1 MREGVGDRL
10 ALPDKTLLILR
21 MLDGSNF
28 ATFILF
34 AAVVAILGWGYN
46 RAKAYGKLGMLAWLQ
61 SVVLMSPWLLF
72 FGLFAFGIYLN
83 LVGILFLLLASIA
96 LYIWL
101 GRQLRAAG
109 QEALLQQKAAERIQQ
124 AITES
129 EPPAESKTDFEQQT
143 ALEVSPIPDEDL
155 TLLKGIF
162 GIDTF
167 FATETIPYQDG
178 AIFKGNLRGEPDTA
192 YSKMSEK
199 LEQAFTDKY
208 RLFLVESPEEKPV
221 VVILPKTNDPQT
233 TTLAQKNLALVLLVA
248 TVFTSLEAA
257 SLLQGFDLF
266 SDFSRYGEAI
276 PLSLGLWA
284 VLIAHEIGHR
294 VVANRYQIRLS
305 IPFFLPSWQ
314 IGSFGAITRF
324 ESLLPNRTA
333 LFDIA
338 FAGPAIAGI
347 VSLVLLVSGLTLS
360 HSGSAFQLPT
370 EFFRASILVGT
381 LAKVVLGSALEK
393 SVVDIHPLVVI
404 GWLGL
409 VITALNLLPAGKLD
423 GGRIVHA
430 IYGRKTAR
438 RTTLATL
445 IILGIVALFNPA
457 NPIPLYWAV
466 LILFLQRDLERP
478 VQNELTEPDDSRAA
492 WGLLGLFLMLATLIP
507 LSVSLA
513 TRIGLGT

>member
-1 MREGVGDRL
+1 
-10 ALPDKTLLILR
+10 
-21 MLDGSNF
+21 MLNGSESL
-28 ATFILF
+28 ATFVLL
-34 AAVVAILGWGYN
+34 AAVVVILVWGYN
-46 RAKAYGKLGMLAWLQ
+46 RAKAFGKLGILAWLQ
-61 SVVLMSPWLLF
+61 SIVLMTPWILF
-72 FGLFAFGIYLN
+72 FSLFTIGIYLN
-83 LVGILFLLLASIA
+83 LVGILFLLVVSIGV
-96 LYIWL
+96 YIWL
-101 GRQLRAAG
+101 GKQLRAAG
-109 QEALLQQKAAERIQQ
+109 QETLLQQKAAARIKQEELAEQSSSPENLSLERDSDLSPTI
-124 AITES
+124 
-129 EPPAESKTDFEQQT
+129 
-143 ALEVSPIPDEDL
+143 SPIPDQDL
-155 TLLKGIF
+155 AELKSIF

-192 YSKMSEK
+192 YYTMNQK
-199 LEQAFTDKY
+199 LETVFGDKY
-208 RLFLVESPEEKPV
+208 RLFLVESPESKPV

-233 TTLAQKNLALVLLVA
+233 TTLAQKNLALILLIG
-248 TVFTSLEAA
+248 TILTSLEAS

-266 SDFSRYGEAI
+266 SDFGRYREAI
-276 PLSLGLWA
+276 PLSLGLWS
-284 VLIAHEIGHR
+284 VLIIHELGHLL
-294 VVANRYQIRLS
+294 VARRNHIRLS
-305 IPFFLPSWQ
+305 IPFFLPTWQ

-324 ESLLPNRTA
+324 ESLLPNRTT

-338 FAGPAIAGI
+338 FAGPATAGI
-347 VSLVLLVSGLTLS
+347 LSLVLLVLGLTLS
-360 HSGSAFQLPT
+360 HTGSIFQLPT

-381 LAKVVLGSALEK
+381 LAKVILGSALDAA
-393 SVVDIHPLVVI
+393 VVDIHPLVIV

-445 IILGIVALFNPA
+445 IILAIVALFNPT

-492 WGLLGLFLMLATLIP
+492 YGLLALFLTLATLIP
-507 LSVSLA
+507 LSASLA
-513 TRIGLGT
+513 GRIGLG

>member
-1 MREGVGDRL
+1 
-10 ALPDKTLLILR
+10 
-21 MLDGSNF
+21 MLDGSESL

-34 AAVVAILGWGYN
+34 AAVVVILIWGYN
-46 RAKAYGKLGMLAWLQ
+46 RAKTYGRLGILAWLQ
-61 SVVLMSPWLLF
+61 SIVLMSPWLLF
-72 FGLFAFGIYLN
+72 FGLFSLGIYLN
-83 LVGILFLLLASIA
+83 LVSILFLLLASVA
-96 LYIWL
+96 VYIWL

-109 QEALLQQKAAERIQQ
+109 QEALLKEKAAERIKQQ
-124 AITES
+124 AVTETLSSQTES
-129 EPPAESKTDFEQQT
+129 ELEQS
-143 ALEVSPIPDEDL
+143 AAMEVSPIPDEDL
-155 TLLKGIF
+155 ATLKGIF

-167 FATETIPYQDG
+167 FAIETIPYQDG
-178 AIFKGNLRGEPDTA
+178 AIFKGNLRGEPDLA
-192 YSKMSEK
+192 YSRMSEK
-199 LEQAFTDKY
+199 LQQAFDDKY
-208 RLFLVESPEEKPV
+208 RLFLVESPEERPV

-233 TTLAQKNLALVLLVA
+233 TTLAQKNLALVLLLG
-248 TVFTSLEAA
+248 TILTSLEAA
-257 SLLQGFDLF
+257 SVLQGFDLF
-266 SDFSRYGEAI
+266 NNLSRYGEAI
-276 PLSLGLWA
+276 PLSLGLWS

-305 IPFFLPSWQ
+305 IPFFLPTWQ

-338 FAGPAIAGI
+338 LAGPAAGGI
-347 VSLVLLVSGLTLS
+347 VSLLFLVLGLILS
-360 HSGSAFQLPT
+360 HPGSMFQLPT
-370 EFFRASILVGT
+370 EFFRASILVGS
-381 LAKVVLGSALEK
+381 LAKVVLGSALETP
-393 SVVDIHPLVVI
+393 VVDIHPLVVV

-445 IILGIVALFNPA
+445 IILGIVSLFNPA

-492 WGLLGLFLMLATLIP
+492 WGLLALFLMLATLIP
-507 LSVSLA
+507 LSASLA
-513 TRIGLGT
+513 GQIGLGS

>member
-1 MREGVGDRL
+1 
-10 ALPDKTLLILR
+10 
-21 MLDGSNF
+21 MLDGSEL

-34 AAVVAILGWGYN
+34 AAVVAILVWGYN
-46 RAKAYGKLGMLAWLQ
+46 RAKIYGRLGMLAWFQ
-61 SVVLMSPWLLF
+61 SIALMSPWLLF

-96 LYIWL
+96 VYIWL
-101 GRQLRAAG
+101 GKQLRAAG
-109 QEALLQQKAAERIQQ
+109 QETLLQKKAAERIQQ
-124 AITES
+124 AVSETES
-129 EPPAESKTDFEQQT
+129 SAKNDDLEQKT
-143 ALEVSPIPDEDL
+143 ALEMSPISDEDL

-192 YSKMSEK
+192 YSKMKQK
-199 LEQAFTDKY
+199 LEQTFADKY

-221 VVILPKTNDPQT
+221 VVILPKTNDPQP
-233 TTLAQKNLALVLLVA
+233 TTLAQKNLALVLAIA
-248 TVFTSLEAA
+248 TVFTSLESA

-266 SDFSRYGEAI
+266 SDFGRYGEAV
-276 PLSLGLWA
+276 PLSLGLWL

-294 VVANRYQIRLS
+294 VIANRYQIRLS
-305 IPFFLPSWQ
+305 IPFFLPTWQ

-347 VSLVLLVSGLTLS
+347 VSLLLLVLGLILS
-360 HSGSAFQLPT
+360 HPGSTFQLPT

-393 SVVDIHPLVVI
+393 PVVDIHPLVVI

-430 IYGRKTAR
+430 IYGRKIAR

-445 IILGIVALFNPA
+445 ILLGIVALFNPA
-457 NPIPLYWAV
+457 NPIPLYWAI

-492 WGLLGLFLMLATLIP
+492 WGLLSLFLMLATLIP

-513 TRIGLGT
+513 TRIGLGS

>member
-1 MREGVGDRL
+1 
-10 ALPDKTLLILR
+10 
-21 MLDGSNF
+21 MLDGSESL

-34 AAVVAILGWGYN
+34 AAVIAILVWGYN
-46 RAKAYGKLGMLAWLQ
+46 RARAYGRLGILAWLQ
-61 SVVLMSPWLLF
+61 SIVLMSPWLLF

-96 LYIWL
+96 VYIWL
-101 GRQLRAAG
+101 GKQLRAAG
-109 QEALLQQKAAERIQQ
+109 QEAILKQKAAAKIEQ
-124 AITES
+124 AVTAESVTEES
-129 EPPAESKTDFEQQT
+129 ESDRQT

-155 TLLKGIF
+155 TVLRGIF
-162 GIDTF
+162 DIDTF

-178 AIFKGNLRGEPDTA
+178 AIFKGNLRNEPNTA
-192 YSKMSEK
+192 YSRMSDK
-199 LEQAFTDKY
+199 LDRAFGDKY

-221 VVILPKTNDPQT
+221 VVILPKTNDPET
-233 TTLAQKNLALVLLVA
+233 TTLAQKNLALVLLVG
-248 TVFTSLEAA
+248 TILTSLEAA

-266 SDFSRYGEAI
+266 SDFSRFGEAI

-284 VLIAHEIGHR
+284 VLIAHELGHR
-294 VVANRYQIRLS
+294 IVARRYQIRIS
-305 IPFFLPSWQ
+305 IPFFLPTWQ

-338 FAGPAIAGI
+338 FAGPAVAGV
-347 VSLVLLVSGLTLS
+347 VSLLLLVVGLVLS
-360 HSGSAFQLPT
+360 HPGSAFQLPT
-370 EFFRASILVGT
+370 EFFRASILVGS
-381 LAKVVLGSALEK
+381 LAKVVLGSAVEQA
-393 SVVDIHPLVVI
+393 VVDIHPLVVI

-438 RTTLATL
+438 RSTIATL
-445 IILGIVALFNPA
+445 IILGIVSLFNPA

-492 WGLLGLFLMLATLIP
+492 WGLLALFLTLATLIP

-513 TRIGLGT
+513 SRIGLGS

>member
-1 MREGVGDRL
+1 M
-10 ALPDKTLLILR
+10 I
-21 MLDGSNF
+21 DGSESF
-28 ATFILF
+28 ATFILL
-34 AAVVAILGWGYN
+34 AAVVAILVWGYN
-46 RAKAYGKLGMLAWLQ
+46 RAKIYGRLGILAWLQ
-61 SVVLMSPWLLF
+61 SIVLMSPWLLF
-72 FGLFAFGIYLN
+72 FGLFALGIYLN

-96 LYIWL
+96 VYIWL
-101 GRQLRAAG
+101 GKKLRAAG
-109 QEALLQQKAAERIQQ
+109 QEALLKQKAAEKIKQQ
-124 AITES
+124 AEIEQQS
-129 EPPAESKTDFEQQT
+129 PSSSSNEFEQK
-143 ALEVSPIPDEDL
+143 AIVEVSPIPDEDL
-155 TLLKGIF
+155 TALKGIF

-178 AIFKGNLRGEPDTA
+178 AIFKGNLRGEPDIA
-192 YSKMSEK
+192 HSKMSQK
-199 LEQAFTDKY
+199 LEQAFDDKY
-208 RLFLVESPEEKPV
+208 RLFLVESPEERPV

-233 TTLAQKNLALVLLVA
+233 TTLVQKNLALVLLVG
-248 TVFTSLEAA
+248 TILTSLESA

-266 SDFSRYGEAI
+266 NDFSRYGEAI
-276 PLSLGLWA
+276 PLSLGLWS

-294 VVANRYQIRLS
+294 IVANRYQIRLS
-305 IPFFLPSWQ
+305 IPFFLPTWQ

-333 LFDIA
+333 LFDIS
-338 FAGPAIAGI
+338 FAGPAVAGV
-347 VSLVLLVSGLTLS
+347 VSLLLLVFGLTLS
-360 HSGSAFQLPT
+360 HPGSMFQLPT

-381 LAKVVLGSALEK
+381 LAKVILGSALETA
-393 SVVDIHPLVVI
+393 VVDIHPLVVI

-445 IILGIVALFNPA
+445 IILGIVSLFNPA
-457 NPIPLYWAV
+457 NPIPLYWSV

-492 WGLLGLFLMLATLIP
+492 WALLALFLMLATLIP
-507 LSVSLA
+507 LSASLA
-513 TRIGLGT
+513 GRIGLGA

>member
-1 MREGVGDRL
+1 
-10 ALPDKTLLILR
+10 
-21 MLDGSNF
+21 MLDGSESL

-34 AAVVAILGWGYN
+34 AAVVVILVWGYN
-46 RAKAYGKLGMLAWLQ
+46 RAKTYGRLGILAWLQ
-61 SVVLMSPWLLF
+61 SIVLMSPWLLF
-72 FGLFAFGIYLN
+72 FGLFSLGIYLN
-83 LVGILFLLLASIA
+83 LVSILFLLLASVA
-96 LYIWL
+96 VYIWL

-109 QEALLQQKAAERIQQ
+109 QETLLKEKAAERIKQQ
-124 AITES
+124 AVTETS
-129 EPPAESKTDFEQQT
+129 SSQTETQLEQS
-143 ALEVSPIPDEDL
+143 AAMEVSPIPDEDL
-155 TLLKGIF
+155 AALKGIF

-167 FATETIPYQDG
+167 FAIETIPYQDG
-178 AIFKGNLRGEPDTA
+178 AIFKGNLRGEPDIA

-199 LEQAFTDKY
+199 LQQAFDDKY
-208 RLFLVESPEEKPV
+208 RLFLVESPEERPV
-221 VVILPKTNDPQT
+221 VVILPKSNDPQT
-233 TTLAQKNLALVLLVA
+233 TTLAQKNLALVLLLG
-248 TVFTSLEAA
+248 TILTSLEAA
-257 SLLQGFDLF
+257 SVLQGFDLF
-266 SDFSRYGEAI
+266 NNLSRYGEAI
-276 PLSLGLWA
+276 PLSLGLWS

-294 VVANRYQIRLS
+294 VIANRYQIRLS
-305 IPFFLPSWQ
+305 IPFFLPTWQ

-338 FAGPAIAGI
+338 LAGPAAGGI
-347 VSLVLLVSGLTLS
+347 VSLLLLVLGLILS
-360 HSGSAFQLPT
+360 HPGSMFQLPT
-370 EFFRASILVGT
+370 EFFRASILVGS
-381 LAKVVLGSALEK
+381 LAKVVLGSALETPI
-393 SVVDIHPLVVI
+393 VDIHPLVVV

-445 IILGIVALFNPA
+445 IILGIVSLFNPA

-492 WGLLGLFLMLATLIP
+492 WGLLALFLMLATLIP
-507 LSVSLA
+507 LSASLA
-513 TRIGLGT
+513 GQIGLGS